1 MSLDTDRTNVP
12 PQTQLHRLSQPHG
25 PHLAFLFLS
34 KKLFPRERL
43 CHCWVAVDTDGAVV
57 TWGLWELV
65 VTGLISR
72 PLGNKMLPISLESP
86 CSKVVK

>member
-12 PQTQLHRLSQPHG
+12 PQTHLHRLSQPHG

-43 CHCWVAVDTDGAVV
+43 CHCWVAVYTDGAVV
-57 TWGLWELV
+57 TWALWELV
-65 VTGLISR
+65 VTGLSSR

-86 CSKVVK
+86 CSKVMK